1 MMGDLA
7 ETKLGR
13 ATWLSLSLCLVILT
27 AGCSDPSGGRAAVT
41 GTVTLKGAPLKYG
54 TIEFQ
59 SQAPT
64 PECYSGAVVADG
76 KYNVPAESGLL
87 PGKYIVRVSSTGDVS
102 AAVEELPG
110 EAPPPP
116 ANIIPP
122 EYSTASQVT
131 LEVTGDDAQFD
142 VAIP

>member
-1 MMGDLA
+1 MMQAWGKSNGECAGRVTLA
-7 ETKLGR
+7 IGLLM
-13 ATWLSLSLCLVILT
+13 LS
-27 AGCSDPSGGRAAVT
+27 AGCSDTSGGRAAVT

-64 PECYSGAVVADG
+64 PECFSGAIVADG
-76 KYNVPAESGLL
+76 KYIVPAESGLL
-87 PGKYIVRVSSTGDVS
+87 PGKYIVRVSSTGDASPV
-102 AAVEELPG
+102 VEGPPG

-116 ANIIPP
+116 ANVIPP

-131 LEVTGDDAQFD
+131 LDVTGDDATLD